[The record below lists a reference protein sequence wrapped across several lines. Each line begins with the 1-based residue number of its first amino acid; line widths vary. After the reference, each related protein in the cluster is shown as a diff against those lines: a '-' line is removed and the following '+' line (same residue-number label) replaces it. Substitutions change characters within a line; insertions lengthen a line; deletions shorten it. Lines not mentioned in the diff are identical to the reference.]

1 MKNKVIKKSLSIILV
16 MAIVIS
22 TVCGSLISA
31 NAATAGLNYTIV
43 GEAEAAGTRTAT
55 MTVTLTH
62 PTGMQSGKFDLMFG
76 GDVIDDA
83 NFGTKLNDKG
93 ETVPDYSNYLTGDIN
108 YPLSDLVGEKTE
120 TRVET
125 TKVTNDFEWHKDT
138 ATATQ
143 WATSD
148 PDGAESGWQS
158 TGNTQTKDNWVKVDG
173 STQWATSDPPESDGE
188 VWQATGNSKQEDN
201 WTESTVDL
209 RLSAVPADTATVK
222 YVQGAKVQD
231 NWSNT
236 STATKYIATNIASGA
251 VVTTAQTAYTV
262 SSGTLGNSATQSGTI
277 PAANSTTRW
286 VGTGNSKG
294 TGFLNMG
301 TTYYEVREQTNDP
314 TYAYTKRVNTP
325 VTTYEYQQ
333 YQNKPVTE
341 TEYQKYNKVYFET
354 LVSYGASKLDTDKNG
369 TIAAVDVYKTVYEPV
384 YDENGNPTYDENG
397 NAITTPVE
405 KKNKNLSYTEN
416 DGNKGVNLP
425 NAYDTKFGLWNT
437 KIEITGGVRADGTP
451 VTSEVISKD
460 FTNDSYKAFVKDE
473 GNTTNAIEGTQKIN
487 GVDYKYI
494 YNRTDNY
501 YTAHT
506 NGNRNNGFGTDLL
519 YLYYREY
526 TTIDVATEDLGYSIS
541 TVSEDTVGSMPS
553 CAQYAQGFKDITF
566 NSSNA
571 YKSITFTVT
580 LDFTGNTDR
589 ASANAGV
596 KEETLKS
603 NIADGVFNGT
613 DDGRYAAEN
622 YIGYG
627 KKYQLNL
634 INPEGDIAGI
644 ASVDTNCDTDFF
656 HVHNGHINETVG
668 KADPLNIE
676 AIKAAGY
683 EEADNQNY
691 FNLYSST
698 CQVCKRVT
706 PMLASTDLPYVVST
720 TNDNGENVN
729 VSADKGAYSFN
740 NYRNLSG
747 INIVYKN
754 DGSLAVNL
762 HFPHPVEN
770 EQFIITDENGKVLRY
785 SDVVTGKN
793 DTTSIYNEKPET
805 TEGETA
811 EEITQEYNKADSF
824 FACERI
830 LDENGQP
837 TGAYTENLLHSSA
850 KMITIENLSAKDID
864 KTLYIARYTPKSD
877 TETELMGITHAI
889 SISDYCQ
896 AVIKDENVY
905 YLNDGNGNISGLEDD
920 HAADKKVAAALI
932 NYAAAAK
939 TALATP
945 NDTPTITEIW
955 NGNSEVM
962 SLSEAGT
969 EDDPYIIEN
978 AEQLAWLVS
987 EATSEQ
993 THQKYF
999 KIKSDIQNIIL
1010 QKSGKDDI
1018 MALGSS
1024 DEVEAYFTNPENSIT
1039 PWKTND
1045 GENTLFCGHFDGS
1058 GATIY
1063 GMSVTNGALFSN
1075 VGIGA
1080 SVKNVAV
1087 ENSYCAMSGGNYASM
1102 VIGRVN
1108 TYTYNG
1114 ETLANTSTYEG
1125 DKNVDKDLNGDGD
1138 KSDWVNAAYEKGY
1151 TNLKNIK
1158 IANCKI
1164 VCNNTDYDR
1173 QNTVGLL
1180 MGYGGQYVPAYISNC
1195 LVYGNKIEYTGKFT
1209 GINTVLIGFLDNDNP
1224 AINCG
1229 LTGCYIKN
1237 SLLLDTELVT
1247 STNTH
1252 NDIYNAAGY
1261 TDVYTN
1267 VSTSADTITVNNA
1280 WGGTDTYTVISTSR
1294 VETDGAL
1301 MIIEN
1306 DDSVKGPAA
1315 STNLSE
1321 LDWVNTFMCGA
1332 DGEYPTLYHPDY
1344 KADVEGKTIF
1354 WSGSY
1359 NSDTNLTDEKHEYS
1373 TQDGTEENPI
1383 IIDNAE
1389 ELASIALNNGGSAD
1403 ATSGKYFK
1411 IADGISKIIL
1421 QPESVADVD
1430 KNGNGVYDILE
1441 ADDVTDAKTIFDQI
1455 IDDNSISLEQ
1465 WTVSD
1470 NAENYFHGNF
1480 DGNGVEIYGLYS
1492 SGNKNVGLFPA
1503 VAPYAKGTTE
1513 YTYTRPGDTEYTQ
1526 KHDDNFDEGSIIKNV
1541 TVKNSYM
1548 SSINRIG
1555 GIVGVT
1561 PSQSYGRKI
1570 DSVIKIENCAI
1581 INCYMTSTGHI
1592 ASSGVVI
1599 GAMGGGDIF
1608 EINNCL
1614 VYGNLATNS
1623 NGNDMTLFGSA
1634 STSYNVV
1641 DQNGKGDEANLRE
1654 STVKNTLTLGA
1665 DPYCTNNANSRGC
1678 GLPVFKNVYTDS
1690 ATKVTFEKWGGEN
1703 GVTQAINYGGGYIT
1717 HIDIEDLY
1725 GVGAKLAMPT
1735 LDWYDIS
1742 TNPDGVWYYGHYT
1755 DIPSLKEIK
1764 NCLRAEDQAEYAAI
1778 TFTPDYYDVN
1788 GNVHD
1793 DYGLKFGVYATSLN
1807 LKANPYIAFSFA
1819 FNEEYKENRDQI
1831 KIFIETKTTKYEVPE
1846 ITAYD
1851 KENGK
1856 DVYFKNVNGWT
1867 HNENSGRYHIY
1878 RYTEIPVDELV
1889 DGVTITA
1896 HDPIK
1901 KTEVTLGSFSIGGL
1915 GYEFATANMKTP
1927 SKYYETRVEAMKAL
1941 IYYAQVITERY
1952 GNR

>member
-62 PTGMQSGKFDLMFG
+62 PTGMKSGVFDLMFG

-83 NFGTKLNDKG
+83 NFGTKVNDKG
-93 ETVPDYSNYLTGDIN
+93 ETIPDYDNYLPNANSFT
-108 YPLSDLVGEKTE
+108 LEDLVGTKTVTPTFTGEYKKTSTATVWGASAPTGTSE
-120 TRVET
+120 TKWET
-125 TKVTNDFEWHKDT
+125 TGNTRGGTWSDVANTIAWSIDGVTDINGNSLVASDT
-138 ATATQ
+138 TRWEKLESRSGATATENV
-143 WATSD
+143 TY
-148 PDGAESGWQS
+148 
-158 TGNTQTKDNWVKVDG
+158 KWV
-173 STQWATSDPPESDGE
+173 
-188 VWQATGNSKQEDN
+188 
-201 WTESTVDL
+201 
-209 RLSAVPADTATVK
+209 
-222 YVQGAKVQD
+222 
-231 NWSNT
+231 NT
-236 STATKYIATNIASGA
+236 STATRWTMEGEGEP
-251 VVTTAQTAYTV
+251 VVTKERVGYFNSDIPAQT
-262 SSGTLGNSATQSGTI
+262 
-277 PAANSTTRW
+277 STTRW
-286 VGTGNSKG
+286 VYVSSKG
-294 TGFLNMG
+294 DGSFFNPL
-301 TTYYEVREQTNDP
+301 R
-314 TYAYTKRVNTP
+314 
-325 VTTYEYQQ
+325 YEYQEQ
-333 YQNKPVTE
+333 KKYYAYQKQTKSVLE
-341 TEYQKYNKVYFET
+341 YEYQEYTKVYKDVIT
-354 LVSYGASKLDTDKNG
+354 YGASKLDTDKNG
-369 TIAAVDVYKTVYEPV
+369 TIAAVDVYETVYEPV

-425 NAYDTKFGLWNT
+425 NVYDTKFGLWNT

-451 VTSEVISKD
+451 VTSEVISLD
-460 FTNDSYKAFVKDE
+460 FSNDSYETFIEDGGK
-473 GNTTNAIEGTQKIN
+473 TTNAIKDTQTIG
-487 GVDYKYI
+487 GVVYKYI
-494 YNRTDNY
+494 YNRTNDY

-506 NGNRNNGFGTDLL
+506 QGDRDKGFGTDLL
-519 YLYYREY
+519 NLYYREY

-553 CAQYAQGFKDITF
+553 CSQYAQGFKDITF

-589 ASANAGV
+589 VSANAGV

-720 TNDNGENVN
+720 TNANGENVN

-864 KTLYIARYTPKSD
+864 KTLYIARYTPKSN

-945 NDTPTITEIW
+945 NDTPTVTEVW

-962 SLSEAGT
+962 SLTEAGT

-1024 DEVEAYFTNPENSIT
+1024 DEVEAYFTNQENSIT

-1045 GENTLFCGHFDGS
+1045 GKNTLFCGHFDGS

-1125 DKNVDKDLNGDGD
+1125 DKNVNTDLNGDGD
-1138 KSDWVNAAYEKGY
+1138 KLDWVNAAYEKGY

-1164 VCNNTDYDR
+1164 VCNNTNYDR
-1173 QNTVGLL
+1173 LDTVGLL
-1180 MGYGGQYVPAYISNC
+1180 MGYGCKYVPAYISNC
-1195 LVYGNKIEYTGKFT
+1195 LVYGNEIEYTGKFT

-1224 AINCG
+1224 ATNCG

-1280 WGGTDTYTVISTSR
+1280 WGGTITYTVISTSR
-1294 VETDGAL
+1294 VATDGAL
-1301 MIIEN
+1301 MIIGSTEEVLG
-1306 DDSVKGPAA
+1306 SAA
-1315 STNLSE
+1315 TTNLSE

-1359 NSDTNLTDEKHEYS
+1359 NSDTNLTDEEHEYS

-1389 ELASIALNNGGSAD
+1389 ELASIALNNGGSTD

-1421 QPESVADVD
+1421 QPESVAGVD
-1430 KNGNGVYDILE
+1430 TNSNGVYDILE
-1441 ADDVTDAKTIFDQI
+1441 ADNVTDTQTIFDKI
-1455 IDDNSISLEQ
+1455 IANNSSALKQ
-1465 WTVSD
+1465 WTVSET
-1470 NAENYFHGNF
+1470 AENYFHGNF

-1492 SGNKNVGLFPA
+1492 SGNINVGLFPA

-1513 YTYTRPGDTEYTQ
+1513 YTYTNSGTKYTQ

-1561 PSQSYGRKI
+1561 PSQSYGKKI
-1570 DSVIKIENCAI
+1570 DSVIKIDSCAV
-1581 INCYMTSTGHI
+1581 INCYMTSTGHV

-1599 GAMGGGDIF
+1599 GSMGGGDIF

-1623 NGNDMTLFGSA
+1623 AGNDMTLFGSA
-1634 STSYNVV
+1634 ATSYNVV
-1641 DQNGKGDEANLRE
+1641 DENGKGVEANLRE
-1654 STVKNTLTLGA
+1654 NAVKNTLTLGA

-1678 GLPVFKNVYTDS
+1678 GVPVFKNVYTDS
-1690 ATKVTFEKWGGEN
+1690 ATKVTFENWGGKN
-1703 GVTQAINYGGGYIT
+1703 GVTQAVNYGGGYIT

-1788 GNVHD
+1788 GNVYD

-1831 KIFIETKTTKYEVPE
+1831 KIFIETKTTTYEVPE

-1896 HDPIK
+1896 YDPIK